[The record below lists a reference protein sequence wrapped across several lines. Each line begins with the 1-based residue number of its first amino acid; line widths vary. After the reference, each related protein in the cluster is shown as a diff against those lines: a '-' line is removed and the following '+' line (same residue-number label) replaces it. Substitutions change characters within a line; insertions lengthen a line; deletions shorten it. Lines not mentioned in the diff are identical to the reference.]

1 MTRETDPYVIGH
13 RGTLA
18 THAENTIGAVV
29 AAAFHVDAVEID
41 VRRCGSGEVVV
52 FHDETLERV
61 CGVETR
67 LADLTLDEL
76 REYTVGDSDEGIPT
90 LRELLS
96 ALPDCV
102 DVNVELKETG
112 LAADVAAALDDVAND
127 GFVSSFFAQALVESR
142 RADPT
147 LPRALLYTHRTEWGR
162 AVAAA
167 ERLGCTYLHPYVD
180 AITPERVASAR
191 AKGFS
196 VNVWEIET
204 ASELARVVDAGADGV
219 IVDDYRLARAAYPAD

>member
-1 MTRETDPYVIGH
+1 MPEDGPYVVGH

-18 THAENTIGAVV
+18 THAENTVEGVV
-29 AAAFHVDAVEID
+29 AAAPHVDAVEID

-61 CGVETR
+61 CGVDER

-76 REYTVGDSDEGIPT
+76 REYPVGDSDERVPT
-90 LRELLS
+90 LRELLA
-96 ALPDCV
+96 ALPNDV

-112 LAADVAAALDDVAND
+112 LAADVAAAIDDVEND

-147 LPRALLYTHRTEWGR
+147 LSRALLYTHRTEWDR

-167 ERLGCTYLHPYVD
+167 ERLGCRYLHPYVD
-180 AITPERVASAR
+180 AVTPERVASAR
-191 AKGFS
+191 AQGFT

-204 ASELARVVDAGADGV
+204 ESELSRVVDAGVDGV
-219 IVDDYRLARAAYPAD
+219 IVDDYRLATAAFPAD